1 MGARLSHVFMVVSD
15 LEAQRRLLVDVVG
28 LHVLLDEGE
37 YVRIGGDGGFNLG
50 LEEGVR
56 GSSCDGLELNIQVDD
71 LDEVHRHLVDAGVLV
86 EGPPEEQE
94 WGHRHVW
101 FRDVD
106 GRRMSVFG

>member
-28 LHVLLDEGE
+28 LRVLLDEGD
-37 YVRIGGDGGFNLG
+37 YVRIGGEDGFHLG
-50 LEEGVR
+50 LEQGTR
-56 GSSCDGLELNIQVDD
+56 RSAGDGLEINIQVDD
-71 LDEVHRHLVDAGVLV
+71 VDEVHRRLVEAGISV

-94 WGHRHVW
+94 WGGRHVW

>member
-1 MGARLSHVFMVVSD
+1 VGARLSHVFMVVSD

-28 LHVLLDEGE
+28 LRVLLDEGD
-37 YVRIGGDGGFNLG
+37 YVRIGGDVGFHLG
-50 LEEGVR
+50 LEEGTPR
-56 GSSCDGLELNIQVDD
+56 SSCDGLEINIQVDD
-71 LDEVHRHLVDAGVLV
+71 VDGTHRRLLEAGVLV

-94 WGHRHVW
+94 WGGRHVW

>member
-1 MGARLSHVFMVVSD
+1 MVVSD

-28 LHVLLDEGE
+28 LRVLLDEGD
-37 YVRIGGDGGFNLG
+37 YVRIGGDVGFHLG
-50 LEEGVR
+50 LEEGIR
-56 GSSCDGLELNIQVDD
+56 RSSCDGLEINIQVDD
-71 LDEVHRHLVDAGVLV
+71 VDGTHRRLLEAGVLV

-94 WGHRHVW
+94 WGGRHVW

>member
-1 MGARLSHVFMVVSD
+1 MVVSD

-28 LHVLLDEGE
+28 LRVLLDEGD
-37 YVRIGGDGGFNLG
+37 YVRIGGDGGFHLG
-50 LEEGVR
+50 LEEGTR
-56 GSSCDGLELNIQVDD
+56 RSSCEGLEINIQVDD
-71 LDEVHRHLVDAGVLV
+71 VDGTHRRLLEAGVLV

-94 WGHRHVW
+94 WGGRHVW

>member
-1 MGARLSHVFMVVSD
+1 MVVSD

-28 LHVLLDEGE
+28 LRVLLDEGE
-37 YVRIGGDGGFNLG
+37 YVRIGGDGGFHLG
-50 LEEGVR
+50 LEEGTR
-56 GSSCDGLELNIQVDD
+56 RSSCDGLEINIQVDD
-71 LDEVHRHLVDAGVLV
+71 VDGAHRRLVEAGILV

-94 WGHRHVW
+94 WGARHVW